1 MRCQREVQAGA
12 GRHVKQV
19 GSGGRGG
26 NQNCCCKLS
35 NLKTVEAAAAGK
47 MLSHMRRLSRFT
59 FPPYLPSP
67 LYTPAP
73 LPVPLLTAQVI
84 DFLIVMRRI
93 CKCDF

>member
-12 GRHVKQV
+12 GRHVKQGEGV
-19 GSGGRGG
+19 TEG

-59 FPPYLPSP
+59 LLPFPLPP
-67 LYTPAP
+67 LYTPAA